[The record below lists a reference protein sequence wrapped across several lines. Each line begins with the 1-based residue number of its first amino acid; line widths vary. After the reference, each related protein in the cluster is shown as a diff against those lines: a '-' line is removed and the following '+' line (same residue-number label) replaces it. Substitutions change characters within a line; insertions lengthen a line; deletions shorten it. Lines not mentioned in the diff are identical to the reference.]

1 MTETPHRPRLL
12 RPLPALVAGT
22 LALAACGG
30 GGGDASA
37 SADTFRARMA
47 QEHEGDRPVASGA
60 ADAPPSRAVSTDT
73 VTYATV
79 DGREV
84 TGYYAAP
91 EAAADSLPGL
101 VVIHEW
107 WGLNDNIKAATRR
120 IAGQGYEALAVDLY
134 EDNVAETPEEARG
147 FMEQAMQNRD
157 RLIANLEA
165 AHNFLRE
172 EIGSPRVAVMGWC
185 FGGGMALNAALAD
198 PKTLDATV
206 IYYGRVSDVEQSELE
221 TLQMPIMGHFGTE
234 DSSIPVESV
243 REFEQMLN
251 ELDKEAQI
259 YLYEGAGHAFSN
271 PSGQNYDPEAAAQAW
286 QRTTEFLRTHL
297 YQSGG
302 DNASS

>member
-107 WGLNDNIKAATRR
+107 WGLNDNIRSMTRR
-120 IAGQGYEALAVDLY
+120 LAGEGYRALAVDLY
-134 EDNVAETPEEARG
+134 YGAVASSPDSAGTLTSTVQQEEALSNLRQAHGWLTDRG
-147 FMEQAMQNRD
+147 A
-157 RLIANLEA
+157 
-165 AHNFLRE
+165 
-172 EIGSPRVAVMGWC
+172 PRVGSIGWC
-185 FGGGMALNAALAD
+185 FGGGWSLQTALALPED
-198 PKTLDATV
+198 LDASV
-206 IYYGRVSDVEQSELE
+206 IYYGRLVTDPGRLE
-221 TLQMPIMGHFGTE
+221 TLRMPVQGHFGAE
-234 DSSIPVESV
+234 DGSIPVEQV
-243 REFEQMLN
+243 RRFEAV
-251 ELDKEAQI
+251 LDSLGKTAEV
-259 YLYEGAGHAFSN
+259 YVYEGAGHAFAN
-271 PSGQNYDPEAAAQAW
+271 PSGTRYAPEAAKQSWA
-286 QRTTEFLRTHL
+286 RTLGFLDDHL
-297 YQSGG
+297 TP
-302 DNASS
+302 